1 MSFLVPQFH
10 GGRRRFDGILE
21 SHEGCVSCIFSL
33 GEAPGRLHM
42 DETVEKT
49 IGPYPIRGR
58 IGSGGMSTVY
68 LGVDPK
74 SGRQVAVKLMA
85 SFLLQDTKFTARF
98 KREVDLL
105 TTFDHPNIVP
115 VLDYGEHEDSPY
127 IVMPYMRQ
135 GTLQDRLQK
144 GPLSMV
150 EAARIIGAIARGL
163 TYAHE
168 HGVIHRD
175 VKPSNILLDDDGNI
189 MLSDFGFASWQE
201 ASLTLTGSGMV
212 GTPAFMSPEQCRGD
226 EVDARTD
233 QYALGVVLYRL
244 ATGRLPYDG
253 DSPLAI
259 ALKQIN
265 EPLIDPRKV
274 NPHVP
279 LVIEEVILRAMA
291 KNPRER
297 YPDMRTF
304 NIAFQEAMLRAS
316 QNGQDRTAVMDSI
329 SNARIRWDRFVRSL
343 RRTFSWS
350 NLRRW
355 PVVATLLLLFAFP
368 LGGYAIYNLSNGAPT
383 PDPAAA
389 TQAALSLQATIA
401 SLSTA
406 AAAQAGGDLNEAQ
419 VQTVVAATMAA
430 LVQTPSPT
438 PLPTQAPG
446 EPTWTPTPSPTITD
460 TPNPYRSP
468 TPSPTGSG
476 GGTQPSATPS
486 RTPTPEN
493 SSTPTSEPTATIPP
507 PPTNTPLPPTNT
519 LIPPGLCN
527 NDKKVSATCTPSP

>member
-1 MSFLVPQFH
+1 
-10 GGRRRFDGILE
+10 
-21 SHEGCVSCIFSL
+21 
-33 GEAPGRLHM
+33 M
-42 DETVEKT
+42 DETIGKT
-49 IGPYPIRGR
+49 IGPYRIRSR

-68 LGVDPK
+68 LGID
-74 SGRQVAVKLMA
+74 SRDGRHVAVKLMA
-85 SFLLQDTKFTARF
+85 SFLLQDVKFTARF

-105 TTFDHPNIVP
+105 RTFDHPNIVP
-115 VLDYGEHEDSPY
+115 VLDYGEHEGSPY
-127 IVMPYMRQ
+127 IVMPYMQQ
-135 GTLQDRLQK
+135 GTLQDRLQR
-144 GPLSMV
+144 GPLSMT
-150 EAARIIGAIARGL
+150 EAARIIGATARAL

-226 EVDARTD
+226 EVDTRTD

-265 EPLIDPRKV
+265 EPLVDPRKV

-291 KNPRER
+291 KNPRDR

-304 NIAFQEAMLRAS
+304 NAAFQEAMLRAS
-316 QNGQDRTAVMDSI
+316 QSGRDRTAVMDSI
-329 SNARIRWDRFVRSL
+329 SDARIRWDRFIRTL
-343 RRTFSWS
+343 RRTFSWN

-355 PVVATLLLLFAFP
+355 PVVMTLLLLFAFP
-368 LGGYAIYNLSNGAPT
+368 LGGYAIYNLSIGAPT

-389 TQAALSLQATIA
+389 TEAALALQATIA

-406 AAAQAGGDLNEAQ
+406 AAAQGGGEMNESQ
-419 VQTVVAATMAA
+419 IQTVVAATMAVLA
-430 LVQTPSPT
+430 ATPSAT
-438 PLPTQAPG
+438 PIPTQAPG
-446 EPTWTPTPSPTITD
+446 EPTWTPTLTPTITD
-460 TPNPYRSP
+460 SPRPGSSP
-468 TPSPTGSG
+468 TQTATNSG
-476 GGTQPSATPS
+476 AGTSSSATPS
-486 RTPTPEN
+486 RTPTRT
-493 SSTPTSEPTATIPP
+493 STPTDTPLPTDTLVPTNTSVPTNTPSP
-507 PPTNTPLPPTNT
+507 PPTN
-519 LIPPGLCN
+519 IPPGQC
-527 NDKKVSATCTPSP
+527 DKLPEGAPTCTPKPP

>member
-1 MSFLVPQFH
+1 
-10 GGRRRFDGILE
+10 
-21 SHEGCVSCIFSL
+21 
-33 GEAPGRLHM
+33 M
-42 DETVEKT
+42 DESVGKT

-68 LGVDPK
+68 LGIDPR
-74 SGRQVAVKLMA
+74 SGRPVAVKLMA

-98 KREVDLL
+98 KREVNLL
-105 TTFDHPNIVP
+105 RNFDHPNIVP
-115 VLDYGEHEDSPY
+115 VLDFGEHEDSPY

-144 GPLSMV
+144 GPLSMT
-150 EAARIIGAIARGL
+150 EAARIIGAIARAL

-265 EPLIDPRKV
+265 EPLVDPRKV

-279 LVIEEVILRAMA
+279 LVIEEVILRSMS

-304 NIAFQEAMLRAS
+304 NAAFQEAMLRAS
-316 QNGQDRTAVMDSI
+316 QNGQDRTAVMQSI
-329 SNARIRWDRFVRSL
+329 SDARIRYDRFLRTL

-355 PVVATLLLLFAFP
+355 PVVATLLLLLFGFP
-368 LGGYAIYNLSNGAPT
+368 LAGYALYNLSNGSA
-383 PDPAAA
+383 PDPAA
-389 TQAALSLQATIA
+389 TEAALSLQATIA

-406 AAAQAGGDLNEAQ
+406 AAAQGGEGMNAAQ
-419 VQTVVAATMAA
+419 IQTVVAATMAVLA
-430 LVQTPSPT
+430 STPSAT
-438 PLPTQAPG
+438 PIPTQLPG
-446 EPTWTPTPSPTITD
+446 EPTWTPTPTPTITD
-460 TPNPYRSP
+460 TLFFSASP
-468 TPSPTGSG
+468 TRTATRSSGSG
-476 GGTQPSATPS
+476 GPWLSATPPN
-486 RTPTPEN
+486 TPTRTLTPVSGA
-493 SSTPTSEPTATIPP
+493 SSTPTLEPTATRTPTLVPLATNTPLPPSNTPVP
-507 PPTNTPLPPTNT
+507 PPTNTPIPPPPTD
-519 LIPPGLCN
+519 IPPGDCKRHKWQN
-527 NDKKVSATCTPSP
+527 NYCTPIP

>member
-1 MSFLVPQFH
+1 MV
-10 GGRRRFDGILE
+10 E
-21 SHEGCVSCIFSL
+21 SVG
-33 GEAPGRLHM
+33 
-42 DETVEKT
+42 KT
-49 IGPYPIRGR
+49 IGPYRIRGR

-74 SGRQVAVKLMA
+74 SGRPVAVKLMA
-85 SFLLQDTKFTARF
+85 SFLLQDSKFTARF

-105 TTFDHPNIVP
+105 RTFDHPNIVP
-115 VLDYGEHEDSPY
+115 VLDYGEHDGSPY
-127 IVMPYMRQ
+127 IVMPYMRL

-150 EAARIIGAIARGL
+150 EAARIIGAIAKAL

-175 VKPSNILLDDDGNI
+175 VKPSNFLLDDDGNI

-244 ATGRLPYDG
+244 ATGRLPYEG

-265 EPLIDPRKV
+265 EPLVQPRKV

-279 LVIEEVILRAMA
+279 LVIEEVILRSMA

-297 YPDMRTF
+297 YPNMRTF
-304 NIAFQEAMLRAS
+304 NAAFQEAMLRAS
-316 QNGQDRTAVMDSI
+316 QSGQDRTAVMESI
-329 SNARIRWDRFVRSL
+329 SNARIRWDRFLRTL
-343 RRTFSWS
+343 RRAFSWN

-355 PVVATLLLLFAFP
+355 PVVMTLLFLFAFP

-383 PDPAAA
+383 PDPAA
-389 TQAALSLQATIA
+389 TEAALSLQATIA
-401 SLSTA
+401 SLSTVA
-406 AAAQAGGDLNEAQ
+406 ASQGGEDMNAAQ
-419 VQTVVAATMAA
+419 VQTVVAATLSA

-438 PLPTQAPG
+438 PMPTQRPG
-446 EPTWTPTPSPTITD
+446 EATWTPTPTPTITD
-460 TPNPYRSP
+460 TPRPGASP
-468 TPSPTGSG
+468 TRTATSSGSG
-476 GGTQPSATPS
+476 GPSAS
-486 RTPTPEN
+486 NTPTR
-493 SSTPTSEPTATIPP
+493 TATVTPVP
-507 PPTNTPLPPTNT
+507 SDTPVPTNTPLPSNTPLPTSTYTPKPVN
-519 LIPPGLCN
+519 PAAC
-527 NDKKVSATCTPSP
+527 NDKEGNPNYCTPTPGG